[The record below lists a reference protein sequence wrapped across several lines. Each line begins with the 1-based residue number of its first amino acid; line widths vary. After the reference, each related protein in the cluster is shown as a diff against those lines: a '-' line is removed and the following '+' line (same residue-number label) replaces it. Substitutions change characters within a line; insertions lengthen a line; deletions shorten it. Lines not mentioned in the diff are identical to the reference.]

1 MTFLP
6 HDELVLTSKG
16 VTYEVI
22 FSQTNKYLHAAIVIL
37 FGAFCILC
45 NVIVWRMKIEL
56 NYNGLQVLNLM
67 LRWYVKIML
76 FGNYNG
82 WNYYFPENIKVVYLL
97 ANVLWLV
104 VEIFYFF
111 CFFKRIQDQWERI
124 VNLAILMMIWLP
136 DSYFVFCAVVVL
148 AYECGWVRCHK
159 SMPF

>member
-82 WNYYFPENIKVVYLL
+82 WNYYFP
-97 ANVLWLV
+97 
-104 VEIFYFF
+104 
-111 CFFKRIQDQWERI
+111 
-124 VNLAILMMIWLP
+124 
-136 DSYFVFCAVVVL
+136 
-148 AYECGWVRCHK
+148 
-159 SMPF
+159 